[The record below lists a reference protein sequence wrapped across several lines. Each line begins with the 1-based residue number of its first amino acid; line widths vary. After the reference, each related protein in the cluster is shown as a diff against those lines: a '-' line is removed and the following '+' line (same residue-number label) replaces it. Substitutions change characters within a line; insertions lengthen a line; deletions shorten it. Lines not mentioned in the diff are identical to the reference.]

1 MDEWV
6 VGVDLGGT
14 KIDIGLIA
22 PDNSIV
28 ARQRIGTESEKGAD
42 SVVERIAEVVE
53 SRTFKVQV
61 PSGEKIAALGICTP
75 GPVDHVNG
83 ELLTLV
89 NLPGLSN
96 TPLRALLAERLGIPV
111 RLEHD
116 AKAAALGDFH
126 YGAGKKDS
134 AHSMIYITIGTGVG
148 AAIILDGH
156 LYYGDGNAS
165 GEIGHI
171 TIDRYGEQCH
181 CGTRGCV
188 ETYMSGP
195 WMAKRY
201 ERALT
206 QAGKVSKEPITGELV
221 AQLAERGDITARYIV
236 TEAGEAL
243 GIAIASMAMIFDVE
257 LNVIGGS
264 VAKLGDLLLEPAR
277 RTMPEYCFRALGERI
292 RIVPT
297 ALGNNGPLLGCAW
310 LARNPY
316 YSL

>member
-1 MDEWV
+1 MSKWV

-14 KIDIGLIA
+14 KTDIGLVA
-22 PDNSIV
+22 PDNSIP
-28 ARQRIGTESEKGAD
+28 ARRRIATESGRGAA

-53 SRTFKVQV
+53 SFK
-61 PSGEKIAALGICTP
+61 PELPPGEQIAALGICTP
-75 GPVDHVNG
+75 GPVDHVTG
-83 ELLTLV
+83 TLLTLV
-89 NLPGLSN
+89 NLPGLSH
-96 TPLRALLAERLGIPV
+96 TPLRALLSERLQIPV

-126 YGAGKKDS
+126 YGAGSD
-134 AHSMIYITIGTGVG
+134 ARSMTYITIGTGVG

-165 GEIGHI
+165 GEVGHI
-171 TIDRYGEQCH
+171 SIDRAGEQCA

-195 WMAKRY
+195 WMARRY
-201 ERALT
+201 ERAL
-206 QAGKVSKEPITGELV
+206 ADLGKTPDQPTSGERI
-221 AQLAERGDITARYIV
+221 AQLAEAGDALALQIV

-243 GIAIASMAMIFDVE
+243 GMAVASMAMILDVQ

-277 RTMPEYCFRALGERI
+277 KTMPQFCFRALGERV

-310 LARNPY
+310 LARQTLSRS
-316 YSL
+316 SL

>member
-1 MDEWV
+1 MWV

-14 KIDIGLIA
+14 KIDMGLVA
-22 PDNSIV
+22 PDNTVS
-28 ARQRIGTESEKGAD
+28 ARRRIATESELGAA

-53 SRTFKVQV
+53 AFASQV
-61 PSGEKIAALGICTP
+61 PAGEKIAALGICTP
-75 GPVDHVNG
+75 GPVDHING

-96 TPLRALLAERLGIPV
+96 TPLRALLSERLQMPV

-126 YGAGKKDS
+126 YGAGKQ
-134 AHSMIYITIGTGVG
+134 HGVRSMTYTTIGTGVG
-148 AAIILDGH
+148 AAIILDGQ

-165 GEIGHI
+165 GEVGHI
-171 TIDRYGEQCH
+171 TIDRHGEVCP

-195 WMAKRY
+195 WLAKRY
-201 ERALT
+201 ERGLSI
-206 QAGKVSKEPITGELV
+206 AGAAPDELITGELV
-221 AQLAERGDITARYIV
+221 AQLAENGDPLALNVV

-243 GIAIASMAMIFDVE
+243 GIAIASMAMLFDIE

-264 VAKLGDLLLEPAR
+264 VAKLGEMLLEPAR
-277 RTMPEYCFRALGERI
+277 QTMPEYCFRALGERVK
-292 RIVPT
+292 IVPT
-297 ALGNNGPLLGCAW
+297 ALGNNGPVLGCAW
-310 LARNPY
+310 LARQVADQ
-316 YSL
+316 

>member
-1 MDEWV
+1 MWV

-14 KIDIGLIA
+14 KIDIGLVA
-22 PDNSIV
+22 PDNTV
-28 ARQRIGTESEKGAD
+28 PARRRIATDSEHGAA
-42 SVVERIAEVVE
+42 SVVERIAAVVE
-53 SRTFKVQV
+53 SFEL
-61 PSGEKIAALGICTP
+61 PAGEKIAALGICTP

-96 TPLRALLAERLGIPV
+96 TPLRALLSERLNMPV

-126 YGAGKKDS
+126 YGAGK
-134 AHSMIYITIGTGVG
+134 HFNSMTYTTIGTGVG
-148 AAIILDGH
+148 AAIILNGQ

-165 GEIGHI
+165 GEVGHI
-171 TIDRYGEQCH
+171 TIDRYGEVCQ

-195 WMAKRY
+195 WLAKRY
-201 ERALT
+201 ERGVSI
-206 QAGKVSKEPITGELV
+206 AGAAPDEPITGELV
-221 AQLAERGDITARYIV
+221 AHLAENGDPLALNII

-243 GIAIASMAMIFDVE
+243 GIAVASMAMLFDIE

-264 VAKLGDLLLEPAR
+264 VAKLGDLLIAPAR
-277 RTMPEYCFRALGERI
+277 RTMPDYCFRALGERVK
-292 RIVPT
+292 IVPT
-297 ALGNNGPLLGCAW
+297 ALGGSGPLLGCAW
-310 LARNPY
+310 LARQAAVI
-316 YSL
+316 

>member
-1 MDEWV
+1 MWV
-6 VGVDLGGT
+6 IGVDLGGT
-14 KIDIGLIA
+14 KTDIGLIA
-22 PDNSIV
+22 PDNSIP
-28 ARQRIGTESEKGAD
+28 ARRRIATESEKGAE

-53 SRTFKVQV
+53 SFKGQV
-61 PSGEKIAALGICTP
+61 PLDEKISALGICTP

-126 YGAGKKDS
+126 YGAGKHV
-134 AHSMIYITIGTGVG
+134 HSMTYTTIGTGVG
-148 AAIILDGH
+148 AAIILNNQ
-156 LYYGDGNAS
+156 LYYGDGNAA
-165 GEIGHI
+165 GEVGHI
-171 TIDRYGEQCH
+171 TIDRYGEACQ

-201 ERALT
+201 ERAIVNAG
-206 QAGKVSKEPITGELV
+206 QAPKQPITGELV
-221 AQLAERGDITARYIV
+221 AQLAEKGDTTARYIV

-243 GIAIASMAMIFDVE
+243 GIAIASMAMLFDIE

-264 VAKLGDLLLEPAR
+264 VVKLGDLLLEPAR

-292 RIVPT
+292 KIMPT
-297 ALGNNGPLLGCAW
+297 ALGINGPLLGCAW
-310 LARNPY
+310 LARQATRAT
-316 YSL
+316 